1 MKTHRNVSLRSY
13 DIFFLYKI
21 KINFLLLS
29 KLKVATFV
37 SKVAD
42 TFHQSLVLME
52 TPG

>member
-21 KINFLLLS
+21 IKF
-29 KLKVATFV
+29 KLKVAAFV

>member
-1 MKTHRNVSLRSY
+1 MFSLQN
-13 DIFFLYKI
+13 YKI
-21 KINFLLLS
+21 NLLLLS